1 MPYYFF
7 YQNIMSYHNALQFPS
22 RQRMVDCMDEERFI
36 RRNFIRIESC
46 NSTESFLQHIHPI
59 VLCEGCDDRLP
70 WRISE
75 NGCFMAKVFLQI
87 LSLGLGSP
95 LACFR
100 RRGYAILWLHLQLA
114 SGSMQGQP
122 FCLGGNKKEGS

>member
-1 MPYYFF
+1 MGSQIMPYYFF

-87 LSLGLGSP
+87 LKFGTWEPSCLFPAEGVCYSMAPFKVSFRLHVGLAF
-95 LACFR
+95 LLR
-100 RRGYAILWLHLQLA
+100 R
-114 SGSMQGQP
+114 
-122 FCLGGNKKEGS
+122 

>member
-36 RRNFIRIESC
+36 RKNFIRIESC

-87 LSLGLGSP
+87 LKFGTWEPSCLFPAEGVCYSMAPLKVSFRLHVGLAF
-95 LACFR
+95 LLR
-100 RRGYAILWLHLQLA
+100 R
-114 SGSMQGQP
+114 
-122 FCLGGNKKEGS
+122 

>member
-1 MPYYFF
+1 MGSQIMPYYFF

-36 RRNFIRIESC
+36 RKNFIRIESC

-87 LSLGLGSP
+87 LKFGTWEPSCLFPAEGVCYSMAPLKVSFRLHVGLAF
-95 LACFR
+95 LLR
-100 RRGYAILWLHLQLA
+100 R
-114 SGSMQGQP
+114 
-122 FCLGGNKKEGS
+122 